1 MIDTLQQQA
10 KYMEEELQIW
20 EGEVKQARKEYY
32 ELNYY
37 TTMQLL
43 TLRKELGKLK
53 SLRQPHVDP
62 HVLALLE
69 SISTEITPACV
80 CKIVKSVGMEEQ
92 REAKGIT
99 DQPNWPSFSIP
110 GVAWLGLA
118 CVGLAW
124 LAWCGVVLLG
134 LGSTC
139 LAWLGLAWLGMVWF
153 GFSYTNDILASAR
166 ASCISL
172 QEPVLSYDQLSVKQ
186 REIFD
191 NLMNCGYSKRLILR
205 ALEIF
210 EDQHEAENWITEN
223 ANQHGSSDDESE
235 GSDIGEEEE
244 EDSDSETESETA
256 VVPKATPL
264 QNPIGMNLFLHVA
277 KVFWLLSALMYP
289 HFLSYTVHSHQCTFY
304 AD

>member
-1 MIDTLQQQA
+1 MVNTLQQQA
-10 KYMEEELQIW
+10 KHMEEELRKW
-20 EGEVKQARKEYY
+20 EDEVQQARKEYY

-53 SLRQPHVDP
+53 TSRQPHDSP

-69 SISTEITPACV
+69 SISTELSPACV
-80 CKIVKSVGMEEQ
+80 CKVVKSVTMEEQ
-92 REAKGIT
+92 KETTGIINRPVWT
-99 DQPNWPSFSIP
+99 SFSVP

-124 LAWCGVVLLG
+124 LAWLGVVSFG

-153 GFSYTNDILASAR
+153 GFSYANDILASAR
-166 ASCISL
+166 ASHVSL
-172 QEPVLSYDQLSVKQ
+172 QQPMLSYDQLNVKQ

-210 EDQHEAENWITEN
+210 GDQHEAENWITEN
-223 ANQHGSSDDESE
+223 ANQHGSSDDDSE
-235 GSDIGEEEE
+235 GSDIDEEEE
-244 EDSDSETESETA
+244 ADSDLETESETDVA
-256 VVPKATPL
+256 PNATPL
-264 QNPIGMNLFLHVA
+264 QNPIGMNLCC
-277 KVFWLLSALMYP
+277 K
-289 HFLSYTVHSHQCTFY
+289 
-304 AD
+304 